1 MTVALL
7 FKEMKIKNFIANIK
21 QKATSGRGRSVLTF
35 MIFLIISTIFW
46 FMMTLN
52 ETIQRDYRLEVNIV
66 NVPENTTFLTE
77 PMQYIEVSVRD
88 KGRALIKYDWGKPP
102 KVNIKYEDFI
112 KRGDNRVVISQEMLG
127 NNIRNSFGSGCEILS
142 IRPDSINLII
152 TTRPGER
159 LPIFFDINASTA
171 PQYVSYGRFSTSV
184 DSVTVY
190 SLNGVPESMANIRT
204 EPVSLRNLTDSTTL
218 TVHLVSPMGMRVIP
232 SEVTVTIPVEP
243 LVAKTKVIPVKAVNV
258 PRNMVLHTFPAT
270 VELSYLVPMSL
281 FKNDDASPVA
291 IVDYNKIDHSSTT
304 ATVTLGNLPDYYHNC
319 ATTPTE
325 VEYLVERSTGD
336 SAPHSQTDTSANE

>member
-1 MTVALL
+1 MN
-7 FKEMKIKNFIANIK
+7 IKNLLATIK
-21 QKATSGRGRSVLTF
+21 QKATSGRGRALLTF

-52 ETIQRDYRLEVNIV
+52 ETVQRDYRLDVEIV
-66 NVPENTTFLTE
+66 NVPENTTFIT
-77 PMQYIEVSVRD
+77 PPIPFIEVSVRD
-88 KGRALIKYDWGKPP
+88 KGRALIKYDWGTPP

-112 KRGDNRVVISQEMLG
+112 SRGDNRIVISQEMLS
-127 NNIRNSFGSGCEILS
+127 NNIRNSFGSGCEVLS
-142 IRPDSINLII
+142 IRPDSINLV
-152 TTRPGER
+152 TTSRPGER

-171 PQYVSYGRFSTSV
+171 PQFVSYGRLSTNI

-190 SLNGVPESMANIRT
+190 SLNGVPESMSNIRT
-204 EPVSLRNLTDSTTL
+204 EPVSLRNLTDSTTV

-232 SEVTVTIPVEP
+232 AEVTVTIPVEP

-258 PRNMVLHTFPAT
+258 PRGMVLHTFPAT

-281 FKNDDASPVA
+281 FKSDEASPVA

-304 ATVTLGNLPDYYHNC
+304 AAVIPGNLPDYYHNC
-319 ATTPTE
+319 STTPTE
-325 VEYLVERSTGD
+325 VEYLVERSTGNGQPAAQPMP
-336 SAPHSQTDTSANE
+336 SNANE